1 MLLQARIFYSPKKLF
16 CGVLHTSWPVAQ
28 EQSSPGEILTK
39 NLESDG
45 SAQNFFTP
53 GVRTLTHPE
62 VWENRFTLNR
72 FGSGGHPLGGNL
84 VTASKLNHEPI
95 RNVSF
100 LSEPIKSR
108 KNVVSICRHHYK
120 KWRHLKV
127 TRASMHSVL
136 LILPH
141 GLVLVFVTSNDFS
154 RMGLNRPRTKDEAL
168 AGPA

>member
-1 MLLQARIFYSPKKLF
+1 MLLQAGIFYSPKKLF
-16 CGVLHTSWPVAQ
+16 CGVLHTSWHVAQ
-28 EQSSPGEILTK
+28 EQSSPGAILTK

-62 VWENRFTLNR
+62 VWEKYRFTLNR
-72 FGSGGHPLGGNL
+72 FGSGGHPLGGHL

-108 KNVVSICRHHYK
+108 KKCRQYMQ
-120 KWRHLKV
+120 
-127 TRASMHSVL
+127 TSL
-136 LILPH
+136 LSLQKLTTFKSHTCINAQCIANLISEY
-141 GLVLVFVTSNDFS
+141 TQ
-154 RMGLNRPRTKDEAL
+154 
-168 AGPA
+168 

>member
-72 FGSGGHPLGGNL
+72 FGSGGHPLGGHL

-108 KNVVSICRHHYK
+108 KKCRQYMQTSLQKLTTFKSHTCINAQCIANLTSIFTVASIAPKHHFSANK
-120 KWRHLKV
+120 NPHFLK
-127 TRASMHSVL
+127 L
-136 LILPH
+136 
-141 GLVLVFVTSNDFS
+141 F
-154 RMGLNRPRTKDEAL
+154 
-168 AGPA
+168 